1 MVPLKPIAMPILTHI
16 TIYPIKSFDGHAL
29 TECKVLPSSALA
41 GDRRFALVNEVG
53 KFIRGKN
60 CPAIHTI
67 LANYSPDLQSV
78 TLSNTDSS
86 ESFSLE
92 DQHKELAA
100 WCSEVLG
107 LNCRLVENKEAG
119 MPDDTDSPGP
129 TIISTATLETVA
141 NWFEGIDLEEARRRF
156 RFNLEI
162 SDVPP
167 FWEDGLV
174 ANEEPAR
181 RFRLG
186 DLHWQGGGICQRC
199 VVPTRN
205 SFDSTVTDGFV
216 RQFRTLRAE
225 TLPDWAPTDRFDHFY
240 RLGVNTR
247 IDSCENT
254 GVLRVGDS
262 ITVQ

>member
-1 MVPLKPIAMPILTHI
+1 MPTLKHI
-16 TIYPIKSFDGHAL
+16 TIYPIKSLDGHAL
-29 TECKVLPSSALA
+29 AECKVLPSSALA
-41 GDRRFALVNEVG
+41 GDRRFALVNEAG
-53 KFIRGKN
+53 KFVQGKN

-67 LANYSPDLQSV
+67 RATYNQDLQNV
-78 TLSNTDSS
+78 TLNCSDRN
-86 ESFSLE
+86 ENFSLNDE
-92 DQHKELAA
+92 HEQLAT

-107 LNCRLVENKEAG
+107 VNCRLIENHEAG

-141 NWFEGIDLEEARRRF
+141 NWFEEIDLEEARRRF

-181 RFRLG
+181 RFWLG
-186 DLHWQGGGICQRC
+186 DLLWQGGGICQRC
-199 VVPTRN
+199 VVPTRGSLN
-205 SFDSTVTDGFV
+205 SKVTDGFV
-216 RQFRTLRAE
+216 HKFRALRAE
-225 TLPDWAPTDRFDHFY
+225 TLPDWAPADRFNHFY

-247 IDSCENT
+247 LDSCENT
-254 GVLRVGDS
+254 GVLRMGDS
-262 ITVQ
+262 IAVQ